1 MTQIDKVL
9 ADFKAGKFVIV
20 TDDENRENEGDLILL
35 AEKANAENIGFMVR
49 YTSGVICGVITPE
62 TAKRLK
68 LPLMVKRNED
78 NHTTAFT
85 VTVDVIAGRSTGI
98 PAEERANTLRALAD
112 LDSKPTD
119 FARPGHVFPLVSVP
133 GGLHERRGHTEASI
147 ALCELT
153 GSNKA
158 AVLSELVNDDG
169 SMMRGAQITQFA
181 KTHNLEVIS
190 IEELARISEKK
201 VEPSVEKLEWAKLPM
216 GEAEWQITTYIS
228 PTGAEHAILKF
239 DTNKSD
245 KPLVRIHSECLTGD
259 VFGSKRCDCGPQ
271 LQEAIRL
278 IEANGNGY
286 VIYLRDHEG
295 RGIGLAEKIRA
306 YVLQDSGQ
314 DTVEANISIGQ
325 PVDDRTYEDAVSILN
340 RLSIKELTL
349 LTNNPEKSAA
359 LTSQGIKV
367 TVQGLE
373 VTVNEHNKKYLET
386 KRDKL
391 NHALGALQWPAMHQK

>member
-1 MTQIDKVL
+1 MSNLEKVL
-9 ADFKAGKFVIV
+9 SEFKAGKFIVV
-20 TDDENRENEGDLILL
+20 TDDENRENEADLILL
-35 AEKANAENIGFMVR
+35 ADKATPENIGFMVR
-49 YTSGVICGVITPE
+49 YTSGVICGIITEE
-62 TAKRLK
+62 TAKKLK

-98 PAEERANTLRALAD
+98 PAAERANTLRALANASS
-112 LDSKPTD
+112 LPTD
-119 FARPGHVFPLVSVP
+119 FARPGHVFPLISVP
-133 GGLHERRGHTEASI
+133 GGLHQRRGHTEASM

-153 GSNKA
+153 GSNPC

-169 SMMRGAQITQFA
+169 SMMRGSQITEFA
-181 KTHNLEVIS
+181 KAHDLEVIS
-190 IEELARISEKK
+190 IDELSRVLPEKT
-201 VEPSVEKLEWAKLPM
+201 SADIASLEWAELPL
-216 GEAEWQITTYIS
+216 GSAQWQISTYIS
-228 PTGAEHAILKF
+228 PTGAEHAVLKF
-239 DTNKSD
+239 AQTPSSQ
-245 KPLVRIHSECLTGD
+245 PVVRVHSECLTGD

-278 IEANGNGY
+278 IEENGHGY

-325 PVDDRTYEDAVSILN
+325 PVDDRTYEDAAEILN
-340 RLSIKELTL
+340 RLKVKSLTL
-349 LTNNPEKSAA
+349 LTNNPEKIAA
-359 LTSQGIKV
+359 IKATGISLT
-367 TVQGLE
+367 TAPLE
-373 VTVNEHNKKYLET
+373 VIANKHNQKYLET

-391 NHALGALQWPAMHQK
+391 NHALGAL

>member
-9 ADFKAGKFVIV
+9 VDFKAGKFVIV

-35 AEKANAENIGFMVR
+35 AEAANPENIGFMVR

-98 PAEERANTLRALAD
+98 SAQERANTLRALAD
-112 LDSKPTD
+112 ENSQAGD
-119 FARPGHVFPLVSVP
+119 FARPGHVFPLISVP

-153 GSNKA
+153 NSRSA

-169 SMMRGAQITQFA
+169 TMMRGSQITDFA
-181 KTHNLEVIS
+181 IAHGLQVIS
-190 IEELARISEKK
+190 IDELARISPKK
-201 VEPSVEKLEWAKLPM
+201 EPVDIFDLEWADLPL
-216 GEAEWQITTYIS
+216 EKATWQVSTYIS
-228 PTGAEHAILKF
+228 PTGAEHAVLKF
-239 DTNKSD
+239 AKSKD
-245 KPLVRIHSECLTGD
+245 AQPLVRIHSECLTGD
-259 VFGSKRCDCGPQ
+259 TFGSQRCDCGPQ
-271 LQEAIRL
+271 LQEAISQ
-278 IEANGNGY
+278 IQENGHGY
-286 VIYLRDHEG
+286 ILYMRDHEG

-306 YVLQDSGQ
+306 YALQDSGQ

-325 PVDDRTYEDAVSILN
+325 PVDDRTYEDAVEILK
-340 RLSIKELTL
+340 RLKLKGLII
-349 LTNNPEKSAA
+349 LTNNPEKISA
-359 LTSQGIKV
+359 LDGEGFSV
-367 TVQGLE
+367 TTKSLE
-373 VTVNEHNKKYLET
+373 IASNKFNKKYLET

-391 NHALGALQWPAMHQK
+391 NHALGAL

>member
-1 MTQIDKVL
+1 MSNLDKVL
-9 ADFKAGKFVIV
+9 ADFKAGKFIVV
-20 TDDENRENEGDLILL
+20 TDDENRENEADLILL
-35 AEKANAENIGFMVR
+35 AEKATTENIGFMVR
-49 YTSGVICGVITPE
+49 YTSGVICGIINEE

-112 LDSKPTD
+112 AKSLPTD
-119 FARPGHVFPLVSVP
+119 FARPGHVFPLISVA
-133 GGLHERRGHTEASI
+133 GGLHERRGHTEASM

-153 GSNKA
+153 GSNPS

-169 SMMRGAQITQFA
+169 SMMRGAQITEFA
-181 KTHNLEVIS
+181 KQHGLEIIS
-190 IEELARISEKK
+190 IDELSRVLPVKK
-201 VEPSVEKLEWAKLPM
+201 VSQIPNLEWASLPL
-216 GEAEWQITTYIS
+216 ENADWQISTYIS

-239 DTNKSD
+239 AESATKQL
-245 KPLVRIHSECLTGD
+245 LVRVHSECLTGD

-278 IEANGNGY
+278 IEENGHGY
-286 VIYLRDHEG
+286 VIYIRDHEG

-306 YVLQDSGQ
+306 YALQDAGQ
-314 DTVEANISIGQ
+314 DTVQANVSIGQ
-325 PVDDRTYEDAVSILN
+325 PIDDRTYEDAAEILH
-340 RLSIKELTL
+340 RLQITSLTL
-349 LTNNPEKSAA
+349 LTNNPEKIAA
-359 LTSQGIKV
+359 ISTAGIAV
-367 TVQGLE
+367 TTAPLQVAA
-373 VTVNEHNKKYLET
+373 NKHNQKYLET

-391 NHALGALQWPAMHQK
+391 NHALGAL

>member
-1 MTQIDKVL
+1 MSNIDKVL

-35 AEKANAENIGFMVR
+35 ADKASAENIGFMVR
-49 YTSGVICGVITPE
+49 YTSGVICGVITSD

-98 PAEERANTLRALAD
+98 SAEERANTLRALANEK
-112 LDSKPTD
+112 SVATD

-153 GSNKA
+153 NSNTA

-169 SMMRGAQITQFA
+169 TMMRGAQIADFGAAHGLQI
-181 KTHNLEVIS
+181 IS
-190 IEELARISEKK
+190 IEELAQLFEKK
-201 VEPSVEKLEWAKLPM
+201 AQPNVESLEWAKLPM
-216 GEAEWQITTYIS
+216 GDADWQISTYIS
-228 PTGAEHAILKF
+228 PTGAEHAVLKF
-239 DTNKSD
+239 AADKAV

-306 YVLQDSGQ
+306 YVLQDAGQ

-325 PVDDRTYEDAVSILN
+325 PVDDRTYEDAVAIIK
-340 RLSIKELTL
+340 RLSLDELTL

-359 LTSQGIKV
+359 LSDEGIRV
-367 TVQGLE
+367 DIQSLQVSA
-373 VTVNEHNKKYLET
+373 NIHNKKYLET

-391 NHALGALQWPAMHQK
+391 NHALGAI

>member
-1 MTQIDKVL
+1 MKNLDQVL
-9 ADFKAGKFVIV
+9 SDFKAGKFIVV
-20 TDDENRENEGDLILL
+20 TDDESRENEADLILL

-49 YTSGVICGVITPE
+49 YTSGVICGVITAE

-85 VTVDVIAGRSTGI
+85 VTVDAIAGRSTGI

-112 LDSKPTD
+112 ANSQPTD
-119 FARPGHVFPLVSVP
+119 FARPGHVFPLISVA

-147 ALCELT
+147 ALCELS
-153 GSNKA
+153 GSNTA

-169 SMMRGAQITQFA
+169 SMMRGAQITEFA
-181 KTHNLEVIS
+181 QAHGLQVIS
-190 IEELARISEKK
+190 IEELARIAPPPTSNSDSDLDWADL
-201 VEPSVEKLEWAKLPM
+201 PLENAQWK
-216 GEAEWQITTYIS
+216 ITSYIS

-239 DTNKSD
+239 GELSNSE
-245 KPLVRIHSECLTGD
+245 PLIRIHSECLTGD
-259 VFGSKRCDCGPQ
+259 VFGSKRCDCGSQ
-271 LQEAIRL
+271 LKEAMRL
-278 IEANGNGY
+278 IEQSGNGFI
-286 VIYLRDHEG
+286 IYLRDHEG

-325 PVDDRTYEDAVSILN
+325 PIDDRTYEDAISILQH
-340 RLSIKELTL
+340 LQIKSLIL
-349 LTNNPEKSAA
+349 LTNNPEKVAS
-359 LTSQGIKV
+359 LKESGISVK
-367 TVQGLE
+367 TNPLE
-373 VTVNEHNKKYLET
+373 IIANQYNQKYLET

-391 NHALGALQWPAMHQK
+391 NHALGAL

>member
-1 MTQIDKVL
+1 MTQVDKVL

-35 AEKANAENIGFMVR
+35 AEAANPENIGFMVR

-98 PAEERANTLRALAD
+98 SAKERANTLRALAD
-112 LDSKPTD
+112 ENSQAGD
-119 FARPGHVFPLVSVP
+119 FARPGHVFPLISVP
-133 GGLHERRGHTEASI
+133 GGLKQRRGHTEASI

-153 GSNKA
+153 DSKPA

-169 SMMRGAQITQFA
+169 TMMRGSQITEFA
-181 KTHNLEVIS
+181 EVHGLKVIS
-190 IEELARISEKK
+190 IDELALISPMK
-201 VEPSVEKLEWAKLPM
+201 EPVDIFHLEWAELPLQD
-216 GEAEWQITTYIS
+216 AIWQVSTYIS

-239 DTNKSD
+239 ADSKD
-245 KPLVRIHSECLTGD
+245 LQPLVRIHSECLTGD
-259 VFGSKRCDCGPQ
+259 VFDSKRCDCGPQ
-271 LQEAIRL
+271 LQEAISQ
-278 IEANGNGY
+278 IQANGHGY
-286 VIYLRDHEG
+286 IVYLRDHEG

-306 YVLQDSGQ
+306 YALQDSGQ
-314 DTVEANISIGQ
+314 DTVQANISIGQ
-325 PVDDRTYEDAVSILN
+325 PVDDRTYEDASEILE
-340 RLSIKELTL
+340 RLDLKKFTL
-349 LTNNPEKSAA
+349 LTNNPEKISA
-359 LTSQGIKV
+359 LTGQGFAV
-367 TVQGLE
+367 TVKPLE
-373 VTVNEHNKKYLET
+373 TVANKFNRNYLET

-391 NHALGALQWPAMHQK
+391 NHALGAL

>member
-9 ADFKAGKFVIV
+9 ADFKAGRFVIV

-35 AEKANAENIGFMVR
+35 AEAANPENIGFMVR

-98 PAEERANTLRALAD
+98 SAQERANTLRALAD
-112 LDSKPTD
+112 ENSQAGD
-119 FARPGHVFPLVSVP
+119 FARPGHVFPLISVP

-153 GSNKA
+153 NSRSA

-169 SMMRGAQITQFA
+169 TMMRGSQITDFA
-181 KTHNLEVIS
+181 IAHGLQVIS
-190 IEELARISEKK
+190 IDELARISQKREAT
-201 VEPSVEKLEWAKLPM
+201 EISGLEWAELPL
-216 GEAEWQITTYIS
+216 EKATWQVSTYIS

-239 DTNKSD
+239 VKNTDVQ
-245 KPLVRIHSECLTGD
+245 PLVRIHSECLTGD
-259 VFGSKRCDCGPQ
+259 VFGSQRCDCGPQ
-271 LQEAIRL
+271 LQEAISQ
-278 IEANGNGY
+278 IQENGHGY
-286 VIYLRDHEG
+286 ILYMRDHEG

-306 YVLQDSGQ
+306 YALQDFGQ

-325 PVDDRTYEDAVSILN
+325 PVDDRTYEDAVEILK
-340 RLSIKELTL
+340 RLKLKGFTI
-349 LTNNPEKSAA
+349 LTNNPEKVSA
-359 LTSQGIKV
+359 LEGKGFSV
-367 TVQGLE
+367 TTKSLE
-373 VTVNEHNKKYLET
+373 IASNKFNKRYLET

-391 NHALGALQWPAMHQK
+391 NHALGAL

>member
-1 MTQIDKVL
+1 MSNLDKVL
-9 ADFKAGKFVIV
+9 ADFRGGKFVVV
-20 TDDENRENEGDLILL
+20 TDDENRENEADLILL
-35 AEKANAENIGFMVR
+35 AEKATAENIGFMVR
-49 YTSGVICGVITPE
+49 YTSGVICGIINEE

-78 NHTTAFT
+78 NHNTAFT
-85 VTVDVIAGRSTGI
+85 VTVDAIAGRSTGI

-112 LDSKPTD
+112 TNSVPTD
-119 FARPGHVFPLVSVP
+119 FARPGHVFPLISAA

-153 GSNKA
+153 DSNPS

-169 SMMRGAQITQFA
+169 SMMRGGQITEFA
-181 KTHNLEVIS
+181 AQHGLEIIS
-190 IEELARISEKK
+190 IDELARVLPVKKSSE
-201 VEPSVEKLEWAKLPM
+201 VPNMQWANLPLDN
-216 GEAEWQITTYIS
+216 AEWQISTYIS

-239 DTNKSD
+239 ADSPKSQ
-245 KPLVRIHSECLTGD
+245 PLVRVHSECLTGD

-278 IEANGNGY
+278 IEENGHGY
-286 VIYLRDHEG
+286 IIYIRDHEG

-314 DTVEANISIGQ
+314 DTVQANVSIGQ
-325 PVDDRTYEDAVSILN
+325 PIDDRTYEDAAEILH
-340 RLSIKELTL
+340 RLKITSLTL
-349 LTNNPEKSAA
+349 LTNNPEKISAIKSA
-359 LTSQGIKV
+359 GIEV
-367 TVQGLE
+367 TTAPLE
-373 VTVNEHNKKYLET
+373 VIANKHNQKYLET

-391 NHALGALQWPAMHQK
+391 NHALGAL

>member
-1 MTQIDKVL
+1 MSNFDKVL
-9 ADFKAGKFVIV
+9 ADFKAGKFVVV
-20 TDDENRENEGDLILL
+20 TDDENRENEADLILL
-35 AEKANAENIGFMVR
+35 AEKATAENIGFMVR
-49 YTSGVICGVITPE
+49 YTSGVICGIINEE

-78 NHTTAFT
+78 NHNTAFT
-85 VTVDVIAGRSTGI
+85 VTVDAIAGRSTGI

-112 LDSKPTD
+112 SNSVPTD
-119 FARPGHVFPLVSVP
+119 FSRPGHVFPLISAP

-153 GSNKA
+153 SSNPS

-169 SMMRGAQITQFA
+169 SMMRGGQITEFA
-181 KTHNLEVIS
+181 KEHGLEIIS
-190 IEELARISEKK
+190 IDELARVLPVKK
-201 VEPSVEKLEWAKLPM
+201 SGEVAKMQWADLPLEN
-216 GEAEWQITTYIS
+216 AEWQISTYIS

-239 DTNKSD
+239 ADSPKSQ
-245 KPLVRIHSECLTGD
+245 PLVRVHSECLTGD

-278 IEANGNGY
+278 IEENGHGY
-286 VIYLRDHEG
+286 VIYIRDHEG

-314 DTVEANISIGQ
+314 DTVQANVSIGQ
-325 PVDDRTYEDAVSILN
+325 PIDDRTYEDAAEILH
-340 RLSIKELTL
+340 RLKIASLTL
-349 LTNNPEKSAA
+349 LTNNPEKISAIRKA
-359 LTSQGIKV
+359 GIEV
-367 TVQGLE
+367 TTAPLE
-373 VTVNEHNKKYLET
+373 VIANKHNQKYLET

-391 NHALGALQWPAMHQK
+391 NHALGAL

>member
-1 MTQIDKVL
+1 MTQIEKVL
-9 ADFKAGKFVIV
+9 ADFKSGKFVIV

-35 AEKANAENIGFMVR
+35 AEKADAENIGFMVR
-49 YTSGVICGVITPE
+49 YTSGVICGVLTPE

-98 PAEERANTLRALAD
+98 PAQERANTLRALAD

-169 SMMRGAQITQFA
+169 TMMRGAQITDFA

-201 VEPSVEKLEWAKLPM
+201 AEPSVAKLEWAKLPM
-216 GEAEWQITTYIS
+216 VDAEWQITTYIS

-239 DTNKSD
+239 DTNKSR
-245 KPLVRIHSECLTGD
+245 KPLIRIHSECLTGD

-286 VIYLRDHEG
+286 IIYLRDHEG

-306 YVLQDSGQ
+306 YVLQDAGQ

-359 LTSQGIKV
+359 LTNQGIKA
-367 TVQGLE
+367 TVQQLQ
-373 VTVNEHNKKYLET
+373 VTANEHNKKYLET

-391 NHALGALQWPAMHQK
+391 NHALGAL